1 MRRNGRA
8 PVLPFSESAHMRTQR
23 LLLITTLGVWLSH
36 PMAAVRAADAIA
48 WTEEFATNPMTA
60 GRFVVPPGHDASRF
74 TYDIPGSFLTVHY
87 DTQLPTAFCWR
98 PIDPTNGVGMCRT
111 RSFEFEVT
119 FRIRS
124 AAFFAGPNNFAQIGW
139 GLVNSKTTGGNR
151 AGNTPPGAPFAHDVA
166 AFDYFPNVSPFFGG
180 PTLAGAAVHSD
191 VGQGFFN
198 AIEFSF
204 GAETEIDTAFGD
216 EGIALDTIH
225 TMRLVYDAVS
235 QTMVL
240 SIRQGSLPLM
250 INADG
255 SGGPGGPDGD
265 PTTIQTFLFAD
276 DPLCMDRFALTAWQD
291 SFNLGGS
298 SVRADVDVFNID
310 FVAPAWTKG
319 DVNADNAVNGRDIAS
334 FVKTL
339 TSSMPNPTQVERADF
354 TYDGLAT
361 LDDVPRFVETLLC
374 P

>member
-1 MRRNGRA
+1 MKK
-8 PVLPFSESAHMRTQR
+8 QQ
-23 LLLITTLGVWLSH
+23 LILFATLGAWLCLTSA
-36 PMAAVRAADAIA
+36 PARAVDPIS
-48 WTEEFATNPMTA
+48 WTENFSTDPIAA
-60 GRFVVPPGHDASRF
+60 GRFVVPPGHAPSRF
-74 TYDIPGSFLTVHY
+74 IYDIPGSFLTVHY
-87 DTQLPTAFCWR
+87 DTQLPTAFCLR
-98 PIDPTNGVGMCRT
+98 PIDPNNGVGMCRT

-124 AAFFAGPNNFAQIGW
+124 AGFFAGPNNFAQIGW
-139 GLVNSKTTGGNR
+139 GLVNSKTTGCNR

-166 AFDYFPNVSPFFGG
+166 GFDYFPNVSPFFGG

-191 VGQGFFN
+191 VGQGFFS

-204 GAETEIDTAFGD
+204 GAETEIDSAFGD
-216 EGIALDTIH
+216 EGIALDTIY
-225 TMRLVYDAVS
+225 TMRLVYDAVT
-235 QTMVL
+235 QIMTL
-240 SIRQGSLPLM
+240 SIRQGSQPLM

-276 DPLCMDRFALTAWQD
+276 DPLCIDRFALTAWQD

-298 SVRADVDVFNID
+298 SVRADVDIFNID
-310 FVAPAWTKG
+310 FLAPAWTKG
-319 DVNADNAVNGRDIAS
+319 DVNGDNAINGRDIEP
-334 FVKTL
+334 FVKTV
-339 TSSMPNPTQVERADF
+339 TSPTPNPVQVERADF